1 MSEVTTEEVV
11 TGSEGD
17 QRIIRKVK
25 IKHHSKLQALVELG
39 KHLGIKDRMDV
50 TSEDKPVDMGVQLER
65 LYEADPD
72 YVEFRRQKLLD
83 AQGDSRS

>member
-25 IKHHSKLQALVELG
+25 IKHYSKLQALVELG

-50 TSEDKPVDMGVQLER
+50 TSEDKPVDMGVHLER

-72 YVEFRRQKLLD
+72 YVEFRR
-83 AQGDSRS
+83 

>member
-1 MSEVTTEEVV
+1 
-11 TGSEGD
+11 
-17 QRIIRKVK
+17 
-25 IKHHSKLQALVELG
+25 
-39 KHLGIKDRMDV
+39 MDV

-83 AQGDSRS
+83 AQGD